1 MNPDEEDDDYSFDET
16 NETDPVMRDLE
27 IEMVRLQA
35 QIDQLSASARE
46 RAEEIA
52 ELHVRLIALEQ
63 RVDALK
69 MRYRKNVRLWIWIAA
84 MYGVAAGM
92 VFSYLMRP

>member
-1 MNPDEEDDDYSFDET
+1 MDPNEEDDDYSFDEPS
-16 NETDPVMRDLE
+16 ETDPVMRDLE

-52 ELHVRLIALEQ
+52 ELRIRLIALEQ

-84 MYGVAAGM
+84 MYGAAAGM
-92 VFSYLMRP
+92 VFSYLMRL